1 MVCCAHS
8 AYFTLTGIQTLQ
20 DCSKGL
26 WGDYNPMA
34 DDLLNALRSE
44 DDALLWRQPLGSTP
58 GVWFSFY
65 PPFILDGAVYLVCS
79 DKRGKAVLYALDAQT
94 GAECWRWQTSP
105 PSAIAP
111 LAAAQ

>member
-1 MVCCAHS
+1 
-8 AYFTLTGIQTLQ
+8 
-20 DCSKGL
+20 
-26 WGDYNPMA
+26 MA